1 MDRRAL
7 LLSGSA
13 GLAGMAGCDV
23 SDLARDPRRIT
34 MAVARDITSLD
45 PAATFI
51 ISNQLAIN
59 LAYQKLVTAELGPD
73 GPTGRIVGDLAQ
85 GWETS
90 ADGLQWTFRLHP
102 GRRFDDGSEVTAE
115 AVKFSFERTLRLKA
129 PPAQFLFFLRAVEV
143 LGAHEVRFVLRMPV
157 AFFLQVLAVPT
168 SSIVNP
174 KVLARARGEDL
185 GSRWLSVNTAGS
197 GPYRV
202 SQFEKGQRVTLE
214 PNPHG
219 AEPPRYF
226 REVHF
231 LIVKDD
237 ATRAIQLAKG
247 ALDIVDPVPG
257 SIEPWLATQQ
267 GVRLVSG
274 LSPTVAFLH
283 MNNDRPLF
291 KDVRV
296 RQAVSLAL
304 DRELIGRAL
313 YRGRVRLLHG
323 VLPEGVPGFDAQ
335 LPLPR
340 HDPAAARALMREAG
354 VAPGTPVVFTVVGDG
369 AGTSPLAVAI
379 RTQLQAVGLQA
390 RIERISMAAR
400 TKVMRG
406 DFDLTMQSINLDFP
420 DPSIVFNFVYNSA
433 MIGGANFPRY
443 RNPALDK
450 LIATADRTLDGEVRA
465 QLYRQAQGIVMQD
478 LPTVPLFQLDWIRAA
493 RSDLAGVRYNF
504 AQPTFYNFESMTR
517 EAAASRQAVN
527 PSRSASTAP
536 QGTG

>member
-13 GLAGMAGCDV
+13 GLAGLAGCDV
-23 SDLARDPRRIT
+23 SDLPRDPRRVT

-45 PAATFI
+45 PAATFV
-51 ISNQLAIN
+51 ISNQLAIQ
-59 LAYQKLVTAELGPD
+59 LAYQKLVAAELGPD

-85 GWETS
+85 SWETS
-90 ADGLQWTFRLHP
+90 ADGLSWTFRLQP

-143 LGAHEVRFVLRMPV
+143 LGTHEVRFVLRMPV

-174 KVLARARGEDL
+174 RVMARARGDDL
-185 GSRWLSVNTAGS
+185 GSRWLSVNSAGS
-197 GPYRV
+197 GSYRV
-202 SQFEKGQRVTLE
+202 RQFEKGQRLTLE
-214 PNPHG
+214 PNPH
-219 AEPPRYF
+219 AAVPARYF

-247 ALDIVDPVPG
+247 ALDIVDPVPATV
-257 SIEPWLATQQ
+257 EPWLASQA

-274 LSPTVAFLH
+274 PSPTVAFLH
-283 MNNDRPLF
+283 MNNERPLF
-291 KDVRV
+291 KDRRV
-296 RQAVSLAL
+296 REAVSLAL

-313 YRGRVRLLHG
+313 YRGRTRLLHG
-323 VLPEGVPGFDAQ
+323 VLPSGVPGFDAQ
-335 LPLPR
+335 VPLPR
-340 HDPAAARALMREAG
+340 HDPEAARALMREAG

-369 AGTSPLAVAI
+369 TGTSPLAVAI
-379 RTQLQAVGLQA
+379 RTQLQAVGLEA

-400 TKVMRG
+400 TKVMKG

-443 RNPALDK
+443 RNAALDK
-450 LIATADRTLDGEVRA
+450 LIGQADRTLDLDARA
-465 QLYRQAQGIVMQD
+465 QLYRQAQRIVMQD

-504 AQPTFYNFESMTR
+504 AQPTFYNFESMSR
-517 EAAASRQAVN
+517 DPAAA
-527 PSRSASTAP
+527 RS
-536 QGTG
+536 

>member
-1 MDRRAL
+1 
-7 LLSGSA
+7 
-13 GLAGMAGCDV
+13 
-23 SDLARDPRRIT
+23 
-34 MAVARDITSLD
+34 
-45 PAATFI
+45 
-51 ISNQLAIN
+51 
-59 LAYQKLVTAELGPD
+59 
-73 GPTGRIVGDLAQ
+73 
-85 GWETS
+85 
-90 ADGLQWTFRLHP
+90 
-102 GRRFDDGSEVTAE
+102 
-115 AVKFSFERTLRLKA
+115 
-129 PPAQFLFFLRAVEV
+129 
-143 LGAHEVRFVLRMPV
+143 
-157 AFFLQVLAVPT
+157 
-168 SSIVNP
+168 
-174 KVLARARGEDL
+174 
-185 GSRWLSVNTAGS
+185 
-197 GPYRV
+197 
-202 SQFEKGQRVTLE
+202 
-214 PNPHG
+214 
-219 AEPPRYF
+219 
-226 REVHF
+226 
-231 LIVKDD
+231 
-237 ATRAIQLAKG
+237 
-247 ALDIVDPVPG
+247 VPG

-340 HDPAAARALMREAG
+340 HDPAAARALMQEAG

-527 PSRSASTAP
+527 PSRSAPTAP
-536 QGTG
+536 RGTG